1 MTSPLELA
9 QALIRCPSVTPEDAG
24 VLDVLQEALEGVGF
38 ACRRLKFEDVDN
50 LYARFG
56 SSAPNFCFA
65 GHADVVPAGGAAQWT
80 HPPFA
85 AEVSGGRLYGRGV
98 ADMKGAVACFAAAA
112 SSFVASSDADFG
124 GSISLLITGDEEG
137 PAVNGTVKVLEWMKE
152 NGEAMDV
159 CLVGEPSNPKQLG
172 DMIKIGRRG
181 SLNGKICVYGKQ
193 GHTAYPELADNP
205 IPSLMRMMTVLNF
218 ADLDKKTKYF
228 EASKVEITS
237 FDVGNRATNVIPS
250 KACAAFNVRFN
261 DRRTGESLT
270 ELLKKRFDKEGAVYD
285 LEVDVTAEPFLT
297 SPGPLSELISAAVEQ
312 VTGRRPDYGT
322 TGGTSDARFIKDHCP
337 VVEFGLISETAHGTD
352 EHVNVADLETLS
364 EIYLAALN
372 GYFKV

>member
-1 MTSPLELA
+1 
-9 QALIRCPSVTPEDAG
+9 
-24 VLDVLQEALEGVGF
+24 
-38 ACRRLKFEDVDN
+38 
-50 LYARFG
+50 
-56 SSAPNFCFA
+56 
-65 GHADVVPAGGAAQWT
+65 
-80 HPPFA
+80 
-85 AEVSGGRLYGRGV
+85 
-98 ADMKGAVACFAAAA
+98 
-112 SSFVASSDADFG
+112 
-124 GSISLLITGDEEG
+124 
-137 PAVNGTVKVLEWMKE
+137 
-152 NGEAMDV
+152 
-159 CLVGEPSNPKQLG
+159 
-172 DMIKIGRRG
+172 
-181 SLNGKICVYGKQ
+181 
-193 GHTAYPELADNP
+193 
-205 IPSLMRMMTVLNF
+205 
-218 ADLDKKTKYF
+218 
-228 EASKVEITS
+228 SKVEITS

-261 DRRTGESLT
+261 DRRTGERLT
-270 ELLKKRFDKEGAVYD
+270 KELRKRFDKEGAVYD